1 MDAAVAGWPVKW
13 QAVTRHDGSR
23 GHVNTTTGELVDSL
37 TEALGL
43 WSLDL
48 ELRGLLAEAETDD
61 EAA

>member
-1 MDAAVAGWPVKW
+1 VKW